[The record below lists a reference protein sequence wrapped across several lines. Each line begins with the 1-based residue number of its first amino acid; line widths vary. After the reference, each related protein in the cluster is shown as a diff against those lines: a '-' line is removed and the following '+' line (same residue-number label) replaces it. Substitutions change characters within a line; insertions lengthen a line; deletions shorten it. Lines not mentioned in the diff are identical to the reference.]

1 MLKKLLR
8 LEESFYIVR
17 HEQAPLLP
25 EREAFIDHLLQQGTS
40 LKAVRGVAWQLLNVI
55 RLLRLTRLRDVRIDE
70 IEEAAQQWTRERRSN
85 PNVHSYK
92 HSEIY
97 FIYVAKKWL
106 RFAGVLKVPA
116 IPRIRFA
123 DEIDEFARWVT
134 EERGLSALSVRSHR
148 NKISLFLKWLSER
161 HHLLTAV
168 RLRDVDDFLISKG
181 TSGWSRKSAR
191 GYANSL
197 RAFFRYAEKRGWC
210 ATGIAEGITSP
221 RLYVHEGLPE
231 GPTWNQVQRLFQTV
245 NGNKAAAVRARAVLY
260 LLAVYGLRSGEIC
273 RLLLR
278 DFDWRSE
285 TFTVNH
291 SKRGGAQKYP
301 LQREVGDAVVAY
313 IRKARPRSSC
323 PHLFLTLNPPY
334 RAIGGSALWKIT
346 NRSMQVTGIRCRRRG
361 PHCLRHA
368 CATHLLEQGASLKEI
383 GDLLGHRDSKSTT
396 IYAKVHLQQLRRVAD
411 FNLGGLL

>member
-1 MLKKLLR
+1 
-8 LEESFYIVR
+8 
-17 HEQAPLLP
+17 
-25 EREAFIDHLLQQGTS
+25 
-40 LKAVRGVAWQLLNVI
+40 LLNVI

-92 HSEIY
+92 HSGIY

-285 TFTVNH
+285 TFTVSH

>member
-8 LEESFYIVR
+8 LEEPFYIVR
-17 HEQAPLLP
+17 HEQAPLLQ
-25 EREAFIDHLLQQGTS
+25 EREAFIEHLLQQGTS
-40 LKAVRGVAWQLLNVI
+40 LAAVRGVAWQLLNVI

-70 IEEAAQQWTRERRSN
+70 IEEAAQQWTREQRSN
-85 PNVHSYK
+85 PNVRSYK
-92 HSEIY
+92 HSGTY

-106 RFAGVLKVPA
+106 RFAGVLKTPA

-161 HHLLTAV
+161 HHSLTAV

-181 TSGWSRKSAR
+181 ATGWSRKSAR
-191 GYANSL
+191 GYADSL
-197 RAFFRYAEKRGWC
+197 RAFFRYAEQRGWC
-210 ATGIAEGITSP
+210 MPGIAEGITSP

-231 GPTWNQVQRLFQTV
+231 GPAWNQVQRLFKTV
-245 NGNKAAAVRARAVLY
+245 RGNKAAAVRARAVLY

-291 SKRGGAQKYP
+291 SKRGGTQKYP
-301 LQREVGDAVVAY
+301 LQREVGDAILAY
-313 IRKARPRSSC
+313 IRTARPHSLC

-346 NRSMQVTGIRCRRRG
+346 NRSMQAAGIRCRRRG
-361 PHCLRHA
+361 PHCLRHV
-368 CATHLLEQGASLKEI
+368 CATHLLERGASLKEI
-383 GDLLGHRDSKSTT
+383 GDLLGHRDCKSTT

-411 FNLGGLL
+411 FDLGGLL

>member
-92 HSEIY
+92 HSGIY